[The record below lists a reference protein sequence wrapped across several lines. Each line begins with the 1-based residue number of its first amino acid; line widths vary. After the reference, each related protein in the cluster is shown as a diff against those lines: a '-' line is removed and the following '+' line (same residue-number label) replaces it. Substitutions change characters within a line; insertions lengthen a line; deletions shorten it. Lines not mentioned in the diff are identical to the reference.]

1 MDRFQSLDHAPSEAR
16 RLLRHRFAKNL
27 LPSPPATMPLDG
39 LQYPDEAVLELLND
53 LTVEHNADLGRTRR
67 AYAAIRA
74 ANPGAP
80 TFKALQDAGWIRVA
94 RGRVQCKHDVVA
106 MHGHDSPLSRALRAL
121 RSHLYGVRYR
131 VRRSRY
137 HANRLADLT
146 ELLLTRPD
154 NVRVVRC
161 ATPSWV
167 AARLWERL
175 CDRDEG
181 NAAGMALWESWWRL
195 LGYPAFAPSSAL
207 SPSHAEA
214 FLASALRVLDEP
226 GVLMTWDDVVER
238 RALFRAF
245 VRNAGAMPSTLDRD
259 TLAAALIDRWA
270 WLDTATVSG
279 SHEEI
284 ELLTGAPQLCGLLC
298 EELAVAD
305 IGPAPHPLASAVLAL
320 AVDRPELLSSLQWR
334 VNSQPALLADLCLV
348 PTTTA
353 LACLWVAGRGHYPS
367 AFDRHT
373 VAQHDDEMRLVAFE
387 DALSVADH
395 HLRAGALPPAEIA
408 PLARVMRERANS
420 APATALLDAGLLR
433 ATYDM
438 LSGQSREVLEAI
450 VETLAAGSGS
460 TASGRASLAAALDL
474 VATGLLHDTIKILP
488 ILDAYSKT
496 LGNHGGRYFAAYIDA
511 RAAAALVAL
520 ALRGNAGTTRGFFH
534 AVDVARITDD
544 AVALYD
550 NRYLAVDDA
559 SRALRAHIR
568 ILARAV
574 TGWVGTIPSILAD
587 ALVANVQE
595 GQFED
600 AGSGQWPGRQVDV
613 FSALFET
620 SLSGNAE
627 PSIADDLALAFDRLH
642 VDQRAPLLAAALETR
657 EPAFL
662 ARLMAQSPASLT
674 DAIATRLKMLAE
686 PGAAGAIVSLTEA
699 QVRINQLLCAG
710 KLEEAEHFIKEEA
723 AAETWGKVPERDL
736 VRLQQSLQLLYR
748 KRDFASLREFKV
760 PAMPGGPLQQ
770 ASADTVEFFKGLAWM
785 EAPGESLDFAASLF
799 ARLREHRRDVS
810 GYTVNYFAARIRFLI
825 GPDAFGQ
832 IPAAN
837 ADAAREVLADARQVS
852 AIIQTWQAADRDI
865 FDVNLALLLL
875 AAGSPDEAL
884 ARLSAIRSP
893 ALEGSVAVY
902 TAIAQS
908 RTGRSMAALAT
919 IEAAVSRLGPEPMLV
934 AAKAHVDRGEEYKGQ
949 AVAVAAR
956 DTLSPGL
963 LIHFLAMSPH
973 QRAGVL
979 GAGPS
984 PERARAI
991 EEVRGAVGALQ
1002 ELTFVLRSKSDH
1014 PIEDDITSLS
1024 AKLLEARQ
1032 SLLGWTWHE
1041 QSRGGT
1047 TAAGNPG
1054 SRDLALKGQNTT
1066 YAVLEAV
1073 VIDRPVHHKWSQG
1086 ELLSHYL
1093 KLPAYSTTKLFF
1105 HVVYSYA
1112 PEPRLVLDTMREIAR
1127 TRPPVGFSYIDQS
1140 GLDQTGSMPPGFMAE
1155 YTHSMGQAFVVF
1167 LVVDLRQQ
1175 LQRDNATAADAENPR
1190 RKNAVAKTT
1199 KATVKPKA
1207 KGRQRHLT
1215 GTSDHGV

>member
-1 MDRFQSLDHAPSEAR
+1 MDRFKSLDHDLSEAR
-16 RLLRHRFAKNL
+16 RLLRYRFAKNL
-27 LPSPPATMPLDG
+27 HSAPTVALPRDV

-53 LTVEHNADLGRTRR
+53 LTVEHNADLGHTRR
-67 AYAAIRA
+67 AYTAIRTA
-74 ANPGAP
+74 HPGAP
-80 TFKALQDAGWIRVA
+80 TFKALQNAGWIRVA

-106 MHGHDSPLSRALRAL
+106 LHRHDSPLSSALRAL
-121 RSHLYGVRYR
+121 QSHLYGVRYR
-131 VRRSRY
+131 VRRWRY
-137 HANRLADLT
+137 HANRLPDLT
-146 ELLLTRPD
+146 DLLLTWPD
-154 NVRVVRC
+154 RVGIVRC
-161 ATPSWV
+161 TTPAWV

-181 NAAGMALWESWWRL
+181 NTAGMALWEDWWKL
-195 LGYPAFAPSSAL
+195 LGYPAFAPSNSL
-207 SPSHAEA
+207 SLPHAEA
-214 FLASALRVLDEP
+214 FLASALKVLHAP
-226 GVLMTWDDVVER
+226 GVLMTWDDVVRR
-238 RALFRAF
+238 RALFRDF
-245 VRNAGAMPSTLDRD
+245 LQSAGAMPSTLDRD
-259 TLAAALIDRWA
+259 TLPAALIDRWE
-270 WLDTATVSG
+270 WLDAANASGGHETVQ
-279 SHEEI
+279 
-284 ELLTGAPQLCGLLC
+284 LLTGAPQLCGLLYD
-298 EELAVAD
+298 ELAAMDV
-305 IGPAPHPLASAVLAL
+305 GPAPHPLASSVLAL
-320 AVDRPELLSSLQWR
+320 TVERPELLSSLPWR
-334 VNSQPALLADLCLV
+334 VGSQPVLLADLCLV
-348 PTTTA
+348 PATTA
-353 LACLWVAGRGHYPS
+353 LACLLVAGKGHYPS
-367 AFDRHT
+367 AYDRQT
-373 VAQHDDEMRLVAFE
+373 VAQHDDAMRLVAFV
-387 DALSVADH
+387 DALAIAD
-395 HLRAGALPPAEIA
+395 RALQKGTLPPGEIA

-420 APATALLDAGLLR
+420 VPATALLDAGLLR

-438 LSGQSREVLEAI
+438 LSGQYREVLEAV
-450 VETLAAGSGS
+450 VETLTAGSGS

-474 VATGLLHDTIKILP
+474 VAAGLLHDSIKIRP
-488 ILDAYSKT
+488 ILDAYGKT

-520 ALRGNAGTTRGFFH
+520 ALRGNAGTTGGFFH

-574 TGWVGTIPSILAD
+574 TGWVGTIPSVLAD

-600 AGSGQWPGRQVDV
+600 AGGGQWPGRQVDV

-642 VDQRAPLLAAALETR
+642 IDQRGPLLDAALKTR

-674 DAIATRLKMLAE
+674 DAIAARLKLLAE
-686 PGAAGAIVSLTEA
+686 PGEAGAIVSLTEA
-699 QVRINQLLCAG
+699 QVRINHLLGAG
-710 KLEEAEHFIKEEA
+710 QLEEAEHYIKEEA

-736 VRLQQSLQLLYR
+736 VRLQQSLQLHYL
-748 KRDFASLREFKV
+748 KRDFATLRAFEV

-770 ASADTVEFFKGLAWM
+770 ASADTVDFFKGLAWM
-785 EAPGESLDFAASLF
+785 EAPGESMDIAASLF
-799 ARLREHRRDVS
+799 GALRQRRRDIP
-810 GYTVNYFAARIRFLI
+810 GYTVNHFAARIRSLI
-825 GPDAFGQ
+825 GADAFGQ

-837 ADAAREVLADARQVS
+837 ANEARKVLADARQVS
-852 AIIQTWQAADRDI
+852 STIPTWQAPDRDI
-865 FDVNLALLLL
+865 FDVNLAVLLL
-875 AAGSPDEAL
+875 AAGSPEEAL
-884 ARLSAIRSP
+884 TRLGGIRSP
-893 ALEGSVAVY
+893 ALQGFVAVY

-919 IEAAVSRLGPEPMLV
+919 IEAALSRLGSEPMLL
-934 AAKAHVDRGEEYKGQ
+934 AAKAHVDRGEAYAGQ
-949 AVAVAAR
+949 AVTVAAN
-956 DTLSPGL
+956 DALGPVL
-963 LIHFLAMSPH
+963 PVQFLGMSPH
-973 QRAGVL
+973 QRAR
-979 GAGPS
+979 AIDRGPS

-1041 QSRGGT
+1041 QPRGGT

-1054 SRDLALKGQNTT
+1054 SRDLVLKGRDMT

-1093 KLPAYSTTKLFF
+1093 KLPAYSTTNLFF

-1112 PEPRLVLDTMREIAR
+1112 QEPHLVLDAMREIAR
-1127 TRPPVGFSYIDQS
+1127 TSPPAGLSYV
-1140 GLDQTGSMPPGFMAE
+1140 DQTGIEQAGSMPPGFMAE
-1155 YTHSMGQAFVVF
+1155 YTHSMGHAAFVVF

-1175 LQRDNATAADAENPR
+1175 VQRDNAKAADAKNPR
-1190 RKNAVAKTT
+1190 TRKTATKSRGAKSN
-1199 KATVKPKA
+1199 KA
-1207 KGRQRHLT
+1207 KAQK
-1215 GTSDHGV
+1215 